1 MIPLYEKENFLKSKD
16 VTFLLDKSN
25 NRLQIIEV
33 LERFDSLKKDFLNVD
48 KSRIQCRNI
57 DINSVDKILNLTCDA
72 YSQSYENN

>member
-1 MIPLYEKENFLKSKD
+1 LIPLYEKENFLKSKD